1 MKFLLFICLL
11 FISTNFINSQDKYF
25 INGSEF
31 CSYNKSHRHVLIDLF
46 NSPKTPVHSYDVL
59 NYKLNLDIY
68 NCFKSPLTR
77 LFTAGILITL
87 KVDSTLNVIQ
97 LDATYNRL
105 MIDSVCLQ
113 NGLSLNFS
121 HDGSN
126 ILTVNLDRTYYINEI
141 VNIIVYYTHYNVSD
155 NAFNVNSSGFVYTDC
170 EPEGARKWFPCWD
183 KPYDKAIVDITAKV
197 PSNVK
202 LGSNGR
208 LADSTV
214 IADTIWYHW
223 ISRDPL
229 STYLVVIT
237 GKVNYNLDIL
247 WWHKLSNQNDSVPLR
262 FYYSTGENILPA
274 ENAILDMTNFY
285 SQLFGEMPFEKN
297 GFCSVSTYPGGM
309 ENQTLTTMST
319 AGMDSILSYYPHEYA
334 HQWFGDMIT
343 CGTWADIWLNES
355 FATYVESLYN
365 EHVGGYNAYKAHLT
379 RYANYYLS
387 NNPGWA
393 IYNPPFS
400 DLFNT
405 AITYYKGACVL
416 HMLRYTVGDSLFF
429 TAFKA
434 YAEDTANFKYKC
446 AVTDDYVAKISS
458 VAGQDLTWFF
468 EEWIKEPNHPVY
480 QNSYGISNLGGGN
493 WKVNFYA
500 YQSQINTVFH
510 QMPVVLKFSFT
521 SGPDT
526 SIRFMNDFNN
536 QTFTFNFNRQPISV
550 VFDPDNDILLKTATL
565 SVGIKNISNSIP
577 DKFALYQNEPNP
589 FNPMTNITFD
599 LPQKSYVKL
608 TVYDLLGRNI
618 ISLVKG
624 TLDAGKHTINFN
636 GANLSSGLYFYKI
649 EAGNFTE
656 TKKMLFL
663 K

>member
-624 TLDAGKHTINFN
+624 TLDVGKHIINFN
-636 GANLSSGLYFYKI
+636 GSTLSSGLYFYKI

>member
-1 MKFLLFICLL
+1 
-11 FISTNFINSQDKYF
+11 
-25 INGSEF
+25 
-31 CSYNKSHRHVLIDLF
+31 VLIDLF

-624 TLDAGKHTINFN
+624 TLDVGKHIINFN
-636 GANLSSGLYFYKI
+636 GSTLSSGLYFYKI

>member
-1 MKFLLFICLL
+1 
-11 FISTNFINSQDKYF
+11 
-25 INGSEF
+25 
-31 CSYNKSHRHVLIDLF
+31 
-46 NSPKTPVHSYDVL
+46 
-59 NYKLNLDIY
+59 
-68 NCFKSPLTR
+68 
-77 LFTAGILITL
+77 
-87 KVDSTLNVIQ
+87 
-97 LDATYNRL
+97 
-105 MIDSVCLQ
+105 
-113 NGLSLNFS
+113 
-121 HDGSN
+121 
-126 ILTVNLDRTYYINEI
+126 
-141 VNIIVYYTHYNVSD
+141 
-155 NAFNVNSSGFVYTDC
+155 
-170 EPEGARKWFPCWD
+170 
-183 KPYDKAIVDITAKV
+183 
-197 PSNVK
+197 
-202 LGSNGR
+202 
-208 LADSTV
+208 
-214 IADTIWYHW
+214 
-223 ISRDPL
+223 
-229 STYLVVIT
+229 
-237 GKVNYNLDIL
+237 
-247 WWHKLSNQNDSVPLR
+247 
-262 FYYSTGENILPA
+262 
-274 ENAILDMTNFY
+274 
-285 SQLFGEMPFEKN
+285 
-297 GFCSVSTYPGGM
+297 
-309 ENQTLTTMST
+309 
-319 AGMDSILSYYPHEYA
+319 
-334 HQWFGDMIT
+334 MIT

-624 TLDAGKHTINFN
+624 TLDVGKHIINFN
-636 GANLSSGLYFYKI
+636 GSTLSSGLYFYKI

>member
-155 NAFNVNSSGFVYTDC
+155 NAFNVNTSGFVYTDC

-183 KPYDKAIVDITAKV
+183 KPYDKATVDITAKV

-262 FYYSTGENILPA
+262 FYYSTVENILPA

-624 TLDAGKHTINFN
+624 TLDVGKHIINFN
-636 GANLSSGLYFYKI
+636 GSTLSSGLYFYKI